1 MVGDWIGSDGAGWDD
16 SESSLRSEPLCV
28 CAWETMG
35 RNANA
40 TRSQDKSK
48 DEGGRMKDEAPLPGA
63 ERELTG

>member
-1 MVGDWIGSDGAGWDD
+1 
-16 SESSLRSEPLCV
+16 
-28 CAWETMG
+28 MG